1 MEKNYYFLAGL
12 PRSGNTVLSSILNQ
26 NKKIYCSPL
35 SPLPTIFWDFHQDI
49 FQTENA
55 LRLNNK
61 DPMINIGKNI
71 IKNYYSEI
79 KKPIII
85 DREKAWATPPNLK
98 MIKEYITPNPKIIF
112 TVRPIIEILASFINI
127 LPDNSYIDVE
137 MQQQGWWY
145 KDYLSKNDN
154 RCDFLMQPKGS
165 IDQILLSFNEIVKHE
180 NKDMFCIISYD
191 NIVNNPQETMNKI
204 YNFLELPEYNHNF
217 NKIIKLEKDND
228 EMFNYPKNMHEIRST
243 LNKISKDPK
252 KILSEYVIN
261 KYSNIGWA
269 NI

>member
-1 MEKNYYFLAGL
+1 
-12 PRSGNTVLSSILNQ
+12 
-26 NKKIYCSPL
+26 
-35 SPLPTIFWDFHQDI
+35 
-49 FQTENA
+49 
-55 LRLNNK
+55 
-61 DPMINIGKNI
+61 
-71 IKNYYSEI
+71 
-79 KKPIII
+79 
-85 DREKAWATPPNLK
+85 
-98 MIKEYITPNPKIIF
+98 
-112 TVRPIIEILASFINI
+112 
-127 LPDNSYIDVE
+127 
-137 MQQQGWWY
+137 
-145 KDYLSKNDN
+145 
-154 RCDFLMQPKGS
+154 MQPKGS

-269 NI
+269 NIWSYK